1 MDVQGEDLQASEI
14 LLPETDM
21 EPELT
26 VPEEEI
32 LEEAPAITVTDA
44 DPADN
49 EEISSEESDTD
60 LGDVTETGAEPLPEG
75 LEEAENG
82 YTDTRKAEALA
93 DDQPAETEEVQIGTE
108 EKATEKSSLDKVK
121 EAIRELS
128 ADPTEFS
135 AADREKVEAI
145 KAEYD
150 ALSSEDQAVID
161 SDTSH
166 PDTGQPLGR
175 VLESALWSIW
185 SYNTVDSSTALA
197 DGTYDASTAPAL
209 SSECSKGK
217 STSSRQTQWSVKSV
231 KVVDGVSSATIKVE
245 SESYSDIW
253 MGGVTYHRANSSGNS
268 VFTGVPIDL
277 NSTFYFAGISE
288 KMPTP
293 IAYSLTTSIDESAAG
308 PDIAEPAEEETDI
321 ELAITNEV
329 RMFKVI
335 AASLVKEE
343 GKEYLDIVLNSRV
356 TMNCSGAPRT
366 RLFPTET
373 ELRIKE
379 TMHGSMDIPMLTV
392 SGSSGSRLKTERTIF
407 PAYPYPTHIMRA
419 ISAEITIWKRHCIPD
434 SSR

>member
-1 MDVQGEDLQASEI
+1 MKKRLLSKLLILSLAFTLAVSQGSFAFAEESIDVQGENLQASEI

-75 LEEAENG
+75 LEEAQNV

-150 ALSSEDQAVID
+150 ALSSEDQAAID

-209 SSECSKGK
+209 SS
-217 STSSRQTQWSVKSV
+217 
-231 KVVDGVSSATIKVE
+231 
-245 SESYSDIW
+245 
-253 MGGVTYHRANSSGNS
+253 
-268 VFTGVPIDL
+268 
-277 NSTFYFAGISE
+277 
-288 KMPTP
+288 
-293 IAYSLTTSIDESAAG
+293 
-308 PDIAEPAEEETDI
+308 
-321 ELAITNEV
+321 
-329 RMFKVI
+329 
-335 AASLVKEE
+335 
-343 GKEYLDIVLNSRV
+343 
-356 TMNCSGAPRT
+356 
-366 RLFPTET
+366 
-373 ELRIKE
+373 
-379 TMHGSMDIPMLTV
+379 
-392 SGSSGSRLKTERTIF
+392 
-407 PAYPYPTHIMRA
+407 
-419 ISAEITIWKRHCIPD
+419 
-434 SSR
+434 